1 MIRIEEIYVNIF
13 KNYIDKNIPKTRL
26 FFCDPP
32 GTTDPENLMNY
43 GHDITEYNYIFLHDQ
58 EPIFLDVHKPL
69 FDDVEKRNKDIT
81 DNFNSNKKIL
91 IHSEKNSDEVNEVCN
106 IYGWDDYY
114 YFFHGWAA
122 LEWFRGFNYDFTI
135 EPPES
140 RKIKSSFISPNRII
154 GGKRNHRVL
163 LFYNMVKNNI
173 TNAKI
178 SMPQVCPYENEFASK
193 IGRRYRNTYPD
204 IEKVLGSV
212 NLPWNFSGEENHP
225 MESYTLGLFD
235 QSFESLA
242 YIVTETVFSGKR
254 NHLTEKIFKPICMY
268 MPFILVSTAY
278 SLEYLKSYGFKT
290 FSEFWSEDYDTEED
304 DILRIEKIAKLTKNL
319 DDLTPKELNQMY
331 KHMIP
336 TLKFNYNHFYNG
348 VFKNILWKELTS
360 MLNNIK
366 KDINS

>member
-43 GHDITEYNYIFLHDQ
+43 GHNILEYNYIFLHDQ

-69 FDDVEKRNKDIT
+69 FDDVEKRNEDIT

-140 RKIKSSFISPNRII
+140 RKIKSSFLPMQ
-154 GGKRNHRVL
+154 KL
-163 LFYNMVKNNI
+163 
-173 TNAKI
+173 
-178 SMPQVCPYENEFASK
+178 VCHKFVHMKMSSHQKLEE
-193 IGRRYRNTYPD
+193 D
-204 IEKVLGSV
+204 IEI
-212 NLPWNFSGEENHP
+212 HI
-225 MESYTLGLFD
+225 
-235 QSFESLA
+235 Q
-242 YIVTETVFSGKR
+242 
-254 NHLTEKIFKPICMY
+254 
-268 MPFILVSTAY
+268 IL
-278 SLEYLKSYGFKT
+278 K
-290 FSEFWSEDYDTEED
+290 
-304 DILRIEKIAKLTKNL
+304 
-319 DDLTPKELNQMY
+319 
-331 KHMIP
+331 
-336 TLKFNYNHFYNG
+336 KF
-348 VFKNILWKELTS
+348 
-360 MLNNIK
+360 
-366 KDINS
+366 